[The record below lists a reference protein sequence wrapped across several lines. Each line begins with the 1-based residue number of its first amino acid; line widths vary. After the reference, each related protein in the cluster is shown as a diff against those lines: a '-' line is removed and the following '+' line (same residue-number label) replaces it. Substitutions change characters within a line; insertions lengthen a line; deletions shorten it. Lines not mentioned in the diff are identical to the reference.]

1 MEYSRKIKARFT
13 KRHLNK
19 LVTEMM
25 NNSDLVLSDKV
36 SSVEVPDMITGID
49 IMNVDDVFF
58 IRALYKIKPDGK
70 VLKTASIEVFSEMV
84 KLPNREVVEF
94 SGESVDRWIKEF
106 VLLRNCY
113 FSMK

>member
-25 NNSDLVLSDKV
+25 NNSDFVLSDKV

-49 IMNVDDVFF
+49 ITNENGIFF
-58 IRALYKIKPDGK
+58 VKALYKIKPDGK
-70 VLKTASIEVFSEMV
+70 ILRTAPIEVFSEMV